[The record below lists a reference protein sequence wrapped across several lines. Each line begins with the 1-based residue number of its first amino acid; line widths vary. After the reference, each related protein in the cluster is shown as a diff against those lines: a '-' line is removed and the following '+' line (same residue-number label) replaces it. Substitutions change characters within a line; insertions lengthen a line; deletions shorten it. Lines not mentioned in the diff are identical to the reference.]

1 MIFELLGSKVRGRE
15 IPLDFVVVKVQ
26 KVFMPKTM
34 VRNVNESH
42 GSIDP
47 QHLQVKIS
55 LGATIPWSSK
65 FFKLIHDARGNHVVA
80 L

>member
-1 MIFELLGSKVRGRE
+1 
-15 IPLDFVVVKVQ
+15 
-26 KVFMPKTM
+26 MPKTM
-34 VRNVNESH
+34 VPNVNESH